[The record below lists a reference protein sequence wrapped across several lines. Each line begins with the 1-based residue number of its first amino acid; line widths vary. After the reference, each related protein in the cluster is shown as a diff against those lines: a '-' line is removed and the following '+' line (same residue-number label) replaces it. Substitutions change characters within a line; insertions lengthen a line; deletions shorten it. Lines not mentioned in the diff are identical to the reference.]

1 MKKLSVLIS
10 ALILALLL
18 SGCSVPELFARLR
31 SGEAPEAEAAITVCR
46 IAASP
51 AGAGDLLRFEAYP
64 ADGAVTSQ
72 VGEYA
77 AAFASPSLDDGLRC
91 ALPEGVTLEDWT
103 LENGVVTLTLS
114 PAFLE
119 QRDMDRTLASFAA
132 VLTLCQLDEV
142 DAVTVAA
149 GDRVLF
155 SGLTPEDALLTDT
168 AADPF
173 VRQLRLYYPDEN
185 GRYLI
190 SEYHSLTLDEN
201 ASPERYVVEE
211 LIRGPNSGELLSPL
225 PPGTRLLSCSTENG
239 LCTVDLSREF
249 LDNRPDTALGER
261 LTIYALVDSLAAL
274 SGVSRVRI
282 LAEGRPI
289 DTYVCRSLADP
300 LEPYDEVVG
309 PVSTP
314 RGETD
319 VDLYLP
325 LPGLEDITPLPF
337 RVSGAGDTSLAEAAL
352 DALLTRSEPG
362 YPSLFS
368 GGGSIVDVQVQ
379 GSLCTIDLAESFF
392 VSLPA
397 EARGTAVRAM
407 AATVCA
413 LPGIQGV
420 RFTVGGGDAVFD
432 GVDWSGPWQ
441 DYKEIEVK

>member
-46 IAASP
+46 IASSP

-119 QRDMDRTLASFAA
+119 QRDMDRTLAAFAA

-261 LTIYALVDSLAAL
+261 LTIYALVDSLA
-274 SGVSRVRI
+274 
-282 LAEGRPI
+282 
-289 DTYVCRSLADP
+289 
-300 LEPYDEVVG
+300 
-309 PVSTP
+309 
-314 RGETD
+314 
-319 VDLYLP
+319 
-325 LPGLEDITPLPF
+325 
-337 RVSGAGDTSLAEAAL
+337 EAAL

-362 YPSLFS
+362 YPNLFS